1 MHALK
6 RGFVVASLGLGMSVP
21 LLSQQSSVPL
31 QVMVTDIHA
40 RGAVVPRARIEV
52 TDHQTGASKETVT
65 GEDGRASVLVNP
77 GRHRIV
83 VTADGYSPLF
93 VNDFCVA
100 LGKPAVFDPGLGRAE
115 RARGGPR
122 PLPPIGPPP
131 MIVPPSIPSQAV
143 LSALEVRDAL
153 AFGRGSPKLSGYELI
168 APQGGDRST
177 GVRLLTPF
185 LRIATMAQVADATR
199 KPFEEADIPRAF
211 LEHFAW
217 IVAGSKGY
225 EEYTDEGRKRYF
237 VPPRQVTMQRKEG
250 RAPVPAAWTLKLNSE
265 CDVAPLE
272 SVLGRQ
278 LPLPGLV
285 VGFPLDALSPGNS
298 IVITYSGTADPNG
311 PGISLVIGP
320 SSRRVK
326 IGEDEIRR
334 WK

>member
-1 MHALK
+1 
-6 RGFVVASLGLGMSVP
+6 MSAAV
-21 LLSQQSSVPL
+21 LSQQPVVPL
-31 QVMVTDIHA
+31 EVLVRDIHA
-40 RGAVVPRARIEV
+40 RGAAIPRARIEV

-65 GEDGRASVLVNP
+65 GQDGRVSVLVNP

-83 VTADGYSPLF
+83 VTADGYGPLF
-93 VNDFCVA
+93 TNDFCVEV
-100 LGKPAVFDPGLGRAE
+100 GKPAVFGPGLGRAE
-115 RARGGPR
+115 RARGGAQ

-143 LSALEVRDAL
+143 ITDVEVRDAL
-153 AFGRGSPKLSGYELI
+153 AFGRGSTKLSGYELI

-185 LRIATMAQVADATR
+185 LRIATMAQVSDAT
-199 KPFEEADIPRAF
+199 KAPFKEADIPRAF

-225 EEYTDEGRKRYF
+225 EEYTDDGRRRYF
-237 VPPRQVTMQRKEG
+237 IPPRQVAMERKEG
-250 RAPVPAAWTLKLNSE
+250 GAPVPAAWTLKLNSE

-285 VGFPLDALSPGNS
+285 VAFPLDALNPGNA
-298 IVITYSGTADPNG
+298 IVITYSGTAHPHG
-311 PGISLVIGP
+311 PGNSLSMRP
-320 SSRRVK
+320 SSHRVK
-326 IGEDEIRR
+326 IGEDDVRR